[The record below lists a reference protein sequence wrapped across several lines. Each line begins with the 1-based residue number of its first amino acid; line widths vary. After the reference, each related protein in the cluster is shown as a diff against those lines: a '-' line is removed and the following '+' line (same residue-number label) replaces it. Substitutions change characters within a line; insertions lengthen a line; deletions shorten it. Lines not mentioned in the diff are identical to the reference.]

1 MPRPAAAGRRPSPPS
16 DPGRL
21 PGAARVTYFD
31 DLLDALTWV
40 AVAVLAVAG
49 ALSASRKQ
57 LDPVGFMLI
66 ACLCAFGGG
75 TVRDVILGQPVFWL
89 RVPGMV
95 ALAAGVALIV
105 FFAAHLV
112 ERRFLLLLWA
122 DAMGL
127 GLFAVLGAETAQRAG
142 ATAWVAVLMGTI
154 TATAGGMLR
163 DIICA
168 ETPLVLRREIYV
180 TAAALGAAC
189 FVMLIDIGV
198 PRTVAVSCGIALG
211 FGVRA
216 AAIVGG
222 WSLPTYRARPGREYP
237 DRR

>member
-1 MPRPAAAGRRPSPPS
+1 M
-16 DPGRL
+16 
-21 PGAARVTYFD
+21 TYFD
-31 DLLDALTWV
+31 NLLDALTWA

-75 TVRDVILGQPVFWL
+75 TVRDVVLNQPVFWL

-95 ALAAGVALIV
+95 ALAAGLALIV
-105 FFAAHLV
+105 FFTAHLV
-112 ERRFLLLLWA
+112 ERRFVLLLWA

-127 GLFAVLGAETAQRAG
+127 GLFAVLGAEAAQRGG

-180 TAAALGAAC
+180 TAAALGAAS
-189 FVMLIDIGV
+189 FVLLLDLGAG
-198 PRTVAVSCGIALG
+198 RTLAISAGITIG

-216 AAIVGG
+216 AAILGR
-222 WSLPTYRARPGREYP
+222 WSLPAYRARPGRDYP
-237 DRR
+237 DQR

>member
-1 MPRPAAAGRRPSPPS
+1 M
-16 DPGRL
+16 
-21 PGAARVTYFD
+21 TYFD
-31 DLLDALTWV
+31 NLLDVLTWA

-75 TVRDVILGQPVFWL
+75 TVRDVVLNQPVFWL

-95 ALAAGVALIV
+95 ALAAGLALVV
-105 FFAAHLV
+105 FFTAHLL
-112 ERRFLLLLWA
+112 ERRFVLLLWA

-127 GLFAVLGAETAQRAG
+127 GLFAVLGAEVAQRAG

-180 TAAALGAAC
+180 TAAALGAAS
-189 FVMLIDIGV
+189 FVLLIDLGAG
-198 PRTVAVSCGIALG
+198 RTIAVSAGIAIG

-216 AAIVGG
+216 AAILGG
-222 WSLPTYRARPGREYP
+222 WSLPAYRARPGRDYP

>member
-1 MPRPAAAGRRPSPPS
+1 MT
-16 DPGRL
+16 
-21 PGAARVTYFD
+21 VFD
-31 DLLDALTWV
+31 DLLDALTWA

-75 TVRDVILGQPVFWL
+75 TLRDLILGLPVFWL
-89 RVPGMV
+89 RQPGMV
-95 ALAAGVALIV
+95 ALAAGLAIVV

-112 ERRFLLLLWA
+112 ERRFVALLWA
-122 DAMGL
+122 DAVGL
-127 GLFAVLGAETAQRAG
+127 GLFAVLGAEKALGVG
-142 ATAWVAVLMGTI
+142 AAPWVAVLMGTI

-163 DIICA
+163 DIVCA
-168 ETPLVLRREIYV
+168 ETPLVLRREVYV
-180 TAAALGAAC
+180 TAAALGAAGA
-189 FVMLIDIGV
+189 VLLQEAGAG
-198 PRTVAVSCGIALG
+198 RVAGLSCGIAIG

-216 AAIVGG
+216 AAIARG
-222 WSLPTYRARPGREYP
+222 WSLPSYRARPGREYP

>member
-1 MPRPAAAGRRPSPPS
+1 MTA
-16 DPGRL
+16 
-21 PGAARVTYFD
+21 FD
-31 DLLDALTWV
+31 DLLEALTWA

-49 ALSASRKQ
+49 ALSASRKR

-75 TVRDVILGQPVFWL
+75 TVRDVILGLPVFWL
-89 RVPGMV
+89 SEPGMV
-95 ALAAGVALIV
+95 ALAAGLALAV
-105 FFAAHLV
+105 FLGAHLV
-112 ERRFLLLLWA
+112 ERRFVVLLWA
-122 DAMGL
+122 DAVGL
-127 GLFAVLGAETAQRAG
+127 GLFAVLGAEKAMRVG
-142 ATAWVAVLMGTI
+142 AAPWVAVLMGTI

-189 FVMLIDIGV
+189 AALMLHAGMD
-198 PRTVAVSCGIALG
+198 RTIALSCGIALG

-216 AAIVGG
+216 AAILGG
-222 WSLPTYRARPGREYP
+222 WSLPSYHARAGRDYP
-237 DRR
+237 DGR